1 MDMYPVRKLKTKDL
15 YLNNNQIKR
24 KKASNV
30 PNIPSDC
37 AII

>member
-1 MDMYPVRKLKTKDL
+1 MYPVRKLKTKDL
-15 YLNNNQIKR
+15 YLNNNQIKSF

-30 PNIPSDC
+30 PNIPSDY